1 MFSKIMKKLKILFE
15 VESNIKEEVEDIIL
29 EEEVA
34 DSIIKN
40 KKIEYPINE

>member
-1 MFSKIMKKLKILFE
+1 MKKLKILLE

>member
-1 MFSKIMKKLKILFE
+1 MKKLKILFE

-40 KKIEYPINE
+40 KKIEYPINK

>member
-1 MFSKIMKKLKILFE
+1 MKKLKILFE
-15 VESNIKEEVEDIIL
+15 VEGNIKEEVEDIIL

>member
-15 VESNIKEEVEDIIL
+15 VESNTKEEVEDIIL

>member
-1 MFSKIMKKLKILFE
+1 MKKLKILFE

>member
-1 MFSKIMKKLKILFE
+1 MKNLKILFE

>member
-1 MFSKIMKKLKILFE
+1 MKKLKILFE

-29 EEEVA
+29 EEEVT

>member
-1 MFSKIMKKLKILFE
+1 MKKLKILFE

-34 DSIIKN
+34 GSIIKN

>member
-1 MFSKIMKKLKILFE
+1 MFE